1 MQNIDIQELIQHWDA
16 AEKSILE
23 MEALLGTMNPREGI
37 PEELHEDL
45 TSMVGR
51 IKKTLDD
58 YKSVYDGLLEFI

>member
-51 IKKTLDD
+51 IKETLDD